1 MPIIAPIDVFTM
13 DAYVRLEHA
22 WVSED
27 EIPQD
32 QDRRLQQ
39 EVYLMVSFMS
49 ALRCAR
55 LSERV
60 AVRAG
65 APACLPLQGPAQQQR
80 QRHDAQG
87 PPATCALRAAQDAVH
102 S

>member
-22 WVSED
+22 WMSED
-27 EIPQD
+27 ELPPD

-65 APACLPLQGPAQQQR
+65 PPASLPLQGPARQQQQR
-80 QRHDAQG
+80 HDMQA
-87 PPATCALRAAQDAVH
+87 PPATCALHAAQDAAH